1 MQTSSEVHI
10 KLQINDFAD
19 EAERSAMENGRH
31 GGARTLDWAII
42 FLASRQK
49 EDGKA
54 FKEWKILSIAWRVL
68 FESNRVR
75 WMAMNTYIYLYL
87 FVWRFIPALNCS
99 IDLLISPKG
108 MRGEHFLPIC
118 CDWKINLQLIDFRAL
133 RCLIYVPCSSTH
145 PESRVPSNFDRYWG
159 KKVEETVSIS
169 AGLDSLSVPFP
180 FVCRRVN
187 CICVLQTW
195 PAKGVLLSGAGQ
207 CDSSSQWTLETE
219 NWQQQTTL

>member
-42 FLASRQK
+42 FWPA
-49 EDGKA
+49 GKRRMEKRLRNGKFPRLLGA
-54 FKEWKILSIAWRVL
+54 CFLRAIVCVEWPWIH
-68 FESNRVR
+68 
-75 WMAMNTYIYLYL
+75 TYIYL
-87 FVWRFIPALNCS
+87 FVCRFIRALNCS

-145 PESRVPSNFDRYWG
+145 PESRVPSISDRYWG